1 MMTAALRGTMEPPM
15 TDETPSPTTRVP
27 VPEPPPEAPT
37 EGWPGEIAATDER
50 RPWDPRDPGWSTPP
64 PALGAAPPTPPVAP
78 SAWRD
83 ERDHGRTASILFGL
97 VILGLGLWFFVEH
110 TLGYE
115 LPRIRWSQ
123 IWPAILIVIGLWV
136 VLGSMRRGSR

>member
-1 MMTAALRGTMEPPM
+1 MEPPM
-15 TDETPSPTTRVP
+15 TDETPSPTTRMP
-27 VPEPPPEAPT
+27 VPEPLVDEPT
-37 EGWPGEIAATDER
+37 AGWPGATLPEE
-50 RPWDPRDPGWSTPP
+50 PP
-64 PALGAAPPTPPVAP
+64 DVESAAAPPPTRPSFEPPPPVASP
-78 SAWRD
+78 ARRH

-97 VILGLGLWFFVEH
+97 VFLGLGLWFFVEH

-123 IWPAILIVIGLWV
+123 LWPAALIIIGLWV